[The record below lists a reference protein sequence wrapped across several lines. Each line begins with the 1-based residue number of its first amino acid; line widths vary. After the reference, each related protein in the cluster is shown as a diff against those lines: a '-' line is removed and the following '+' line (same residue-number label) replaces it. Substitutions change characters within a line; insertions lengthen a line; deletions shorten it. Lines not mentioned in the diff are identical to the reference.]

1 MVLDAYSAKFNYTG
15 EHRDYELTGDVP
27 SVLMDKK
34 VLSSFDTDFDSS
46 VFLTLEKIPK
56 NVKQG
61 TLSFNIR
68 KVGDTEFTK
77 VIMPIKF

>member
-1 MVLDAYSAKFNYTG
+1 
-15 EHRDYELTGDVP
+15 
-27 SVLMDKK
+27 MDKK